1 MQIVRLDYI
10 QDGEDDPAIK
20 EYYVGQSF
28 LGKMPSDERLDV
40 FRGTL
45 RCGEATEVFDW
56 WLSLVKNGHSPKKS
70 ELLFREMAK
79 FSHNL
84 GLIVWKPDMTA
95 QMRLAGSG
103 IEDMVGCSMRGMD
116 ITKAAQFSTGMCELS
131 WQSQVIERR
140 IRYYRRDLRNF
151 DKIYKDIGILELPV
165 ADGDGGR
172 YKYLLSHIKAI
183 DRR

>member
-10 QDGEDDPAIK
+10 QNGENDPAIK
-20 EYYVGQSF
+20 EYYVGPRF
-28 LGKMPSDERLDV
+28 DGTMPSADQLNV

-45 RCGEATEVFDW
+45 RCSEASKVFDW
-56 WLSLVKNGHSPKKS
+56 WLSLVKDGHPPKKS

-84 GLIVWKPDMTA
+84 GLIVCNPDMTA

-103 IEDMVGCSMRGMD
+103 IEQMVGRSMTGMD
-116 ITKAAQFSTGMCELS
+116 ITEAAQFSTGMCELS

-140 IRYYRRDLRNF
+140 VRYYRRDLRNF
-151 DKIYKDIGILELPV
+151 GKIYRNIGMLELPV

-172 YKYLLSHIKAI
+172 YKYLLSHIKAV